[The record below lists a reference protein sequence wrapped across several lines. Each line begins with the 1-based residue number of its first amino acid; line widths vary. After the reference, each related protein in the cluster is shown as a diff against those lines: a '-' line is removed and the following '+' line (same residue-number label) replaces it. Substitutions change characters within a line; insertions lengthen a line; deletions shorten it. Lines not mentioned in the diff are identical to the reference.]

1 MNSLKHAAMFLKLT
15 ALLYRFSKSFSSELM
30 NQCTQ
35 MMLSKKK
42 GIFKG
47 FHVFTEVERK
57 FWSLLIIITHGSVKE
72 TMNIK

>member
-1 MNSLKHAAMFLKLT
+1 MNSLKHSTMFLKLT
-15 ALLYRFSKSFSSELM
+15 ALLYHFSQSFSCELM

-35 MMLSKKK
+35 VMLSKTR

-47 FHVFTEVERK
+47 FHIFTELERK

-72 TMNIK
+72 RMNIK